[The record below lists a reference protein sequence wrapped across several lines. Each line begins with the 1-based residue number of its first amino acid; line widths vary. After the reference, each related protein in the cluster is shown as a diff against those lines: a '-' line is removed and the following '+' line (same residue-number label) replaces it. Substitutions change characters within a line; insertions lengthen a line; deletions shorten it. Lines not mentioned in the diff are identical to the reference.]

1 MVSDERYQSRISQE
15 NSCRSEISDNVAK
28 IMVFGAYLIFGVLVW
43 LDIACLD
50 YFDGFPPFLRI
61 SAQKNFQVIFF
72 LRILTAADMRNT
84 VFLKNRSK
92 DFLAFLHE
100 GSVR

>member
-61 SAQKNFQVIFF
+61 SAQKYFQGIFF
-72 LRILTAADMRNT
+72 FAHFDGRRYAKYGFSEKPL
-84 VFLKNRSK
+84 
-92 DFLAFLHE
+92 
-100 GSVR
+100 